1 MKEFFKDFFKF
12 LSDSILIICL
22 AFASFLFII
31 NFFHYREVSYQYN
44 TDLTQNKLYT
54 DFKENLSSVEE
65 KMQSVDYDNP
75 EFALTAKPIYEYF
88 NGCKDALE
96 NSLFYSLDKDNLIDD
111 MDIYNMN
118 NELLKEYN
126 NVCMFNISNN
136 ILNMY
141 NDDRVS
147 DSFEEVYNNIETKR
161 EIAVMYAEFLT
172 KAGLGNSAYN
182 FSTDTFKS
190 SIYNENA
197 SYLDLTIKNYSM
209 IISILEDIADWYV
222 VEFGGRSV

>member
-1 MKEFFKDFFKF
+1 MKEFFKEFFKF

-44 TDLTQNKLYT
+44 TDLTQNKLYA

-88 NGCKDALE
+88 NGCKDV
-96 NSLFYSLDKDNLIDD
+96 

-141 NDDRVS
+141 NEGRIS

-209 IISILEDIADWYV
+209 IISILEDVADWYV